1 MHLLAATPGQI
12 DDGSEAIDLGQTPAD
27 IIYISA
33 ADTELAALSEAHTD
47 LNSNTSLRLA
57 NLTHLSHPM
66 SVDLHIDACA
76 SKSKIVIARILGG
89 TGYWKYGIEQ
99 YAARLGAAGIKFI
112 ALPGDD
118 KPDEELWEFSTI
130 IRKDWEALWAY
141 MVEGGLE
148 NSRNFLLYINAILQ
162 NSDKPEPAKPLLK
175 AGLYWPGTGI
185 TDMHEI
191 QREWLGN
198 AGVVPIIFYRALV
211 QGAGLHPINRMI
223 KALLK
228 RGLNPMPIFVASLKD
243 PLSVATLESLFNLA
257 PPDVILNCTSL
268 QLALRNKV

>member
-99 YAARLGAAGIKFI
+99 YATRLGAAGIKFI

-130 IRKDWEALWAY
+130 IRKDRK
-141 MVEGGLE
+141 
-148 NSRNFLLYINAILQ
+148 S
-162 NSDKPEPAKPLLK
+162 
-175 AGLYWPGTGI
+175 
-185 TDMHEI
+185 
-191 QREWLGN
+191 
-198 AGVVPIIFYRALV
+198 VV
-211 QGAGLHPINRMI
+211 
-223 KALLK
+223 
-228 RGLNPMPIFVASLKD
+228 
-243 PLSVATLESLFNLA
+243 
-257 PPDVILNCTSL
+257 
-268 QLALRNKV
+268 

>member
-99 YAARLGAAGIKFI
+99 RGTWHLDKKLLSPPFGVDERGTRADVAR
-112 ALPGDD
+112 
-118 KPDEELWEFSTI
+118 
-130 IRKDWEALWAY
+130 
-141 MVEGGLE
+141 
-148 NSRNFLLYINAILQ
+148 
-162 NSDKPEPAKPLLK
+162 KPL
-175 AGLYWPGTGI
+175 
-185 TDMHEI
+185 
-191 QREWLGN
+191 
-198 AGVVPIIFYRALV
+198 
-211 QGAGLHPINRMI
+211 
-223 KALLK
+223 
-228 RGLNPMPIFVASLKD
+228 
-243 PLSVATLESLFNLA
+243 ATSA
-257 PPDVILNCTSL
+257 IWSW
-268 QLALRNKV
+268 